1 MFIIEEE
8 IYQLYDKIISGELIE
23 KDMQYHEEIANS
35 LIEDYDLAFCCFAT
49 CSIEF
54 YMWFTKDYLYKLVEI
69 IEHHN
74 KKELLLLLKN
84 RLVEMA
90 DNNPYDRRID
100 SIHSV
105 YHVTYKWL
113 R

>member
-1 MFIIEEE
+1 
-8 IYQLYDKIISGELIE
+8 
-23 KDMQYHEEIANS
+23 MQYHDEIAKA
-35 LIEDYDLAFCCFAT
+35 LMADYDLAFCCFAT

-54 YMWFTKDYLYKLVEI
+54 YMWFSKDYLYELVEI
-69 IEHHN
+69 IRFHG

-84 RLVEMA
+84 RLIEMA
-90 DNNPYDRRID
+90 NNNPYDRRID

-105 YHVTYKWL
+105 YHVTYKTL